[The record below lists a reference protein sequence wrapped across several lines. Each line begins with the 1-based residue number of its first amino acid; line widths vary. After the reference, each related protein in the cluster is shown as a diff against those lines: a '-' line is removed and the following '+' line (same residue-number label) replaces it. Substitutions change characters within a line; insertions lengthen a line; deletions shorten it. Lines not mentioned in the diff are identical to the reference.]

1 MRTNQATIVG
11 LENSYP
17 GINKVL
23 FPLHLWR
30 APKNSADDVENKLLL
45 MKKT

>member
-1 MRTNQATIVG
+1 MRDNQATIDG
-11 LENSYP
+11 LENTYP

-30 APKNSADDVENKLLL
+30 APKNSADDVENKLLFL
-45 MKKT
+45 KRS

>member
-1 MRTNQATIVG
+1 MRDNQITIDG
-11 LENSYP
+11 LEKEYT

-23 FPLHLWR
+23 FPLQLWR